1 MLPINSCGEVWGR
14 GTLSDSTDW
23 EGEHG
28 RRARTGGGGGWR
40 GGWRGS
46 GRGGARGG
54 GAALRRGAGCSR
66 ADALPDR
73 TAGGGRAHRRGD
85 RGGGGGEDQHGG
97 GRGVPL
103 TPPGGR

>member
-66 ADALPDR
+66 ADALPER
-73 TAGGGRAHRRGD
+73 TAGGGWAHSRGAR
-85 RGGGGGEDQHGG
+85 RGGGGGTT
-97 GRGVPL
+97 GRR
-103 TPPGGR
+103 GRAAAVLH